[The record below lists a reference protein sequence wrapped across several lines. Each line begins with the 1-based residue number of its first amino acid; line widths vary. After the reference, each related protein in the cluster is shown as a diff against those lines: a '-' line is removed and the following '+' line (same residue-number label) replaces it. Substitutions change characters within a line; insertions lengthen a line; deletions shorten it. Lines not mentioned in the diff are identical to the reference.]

1 MSIESNQQ
9 LCRLTY
15 YSTAEPGLEFS
26 DLRSI
31 LTTAEEKNTQNGI
44 TGALVF
50 ADCRFAQILEGQ
62 RSALSSTFARILL
75 DDRHSM
81 VCLVEFIECAERIFS
96 DWSMKH
102 LRAQRKFMEKS
113 NDMGSFAPEQF
124 DAQELLSMFVNL
136 NEQILP
142 Q

>member
-1 MSIESNQQ
+1 MSIDSNQQ

-15 YSTAEPGLEFS
+15 YSTAKPGLDFS
-26 DLRSI
+26 DLHAI
-31 LTTAEEKNTQNGI
+31 LTTAEEKNTQNGV

-50 ADCRFAQILEGQ
+50 ADCRFAQILEGP

-81 VCLVEFIECAERIFS
+81 VCLVEFAECAHRIFA

-102 LRAQRKFMEKS
+102 LHVQRKFMEKS
-113 NDMGSFAPEQF
+113 DHMGSFVPDHF
-124 DAQELLSMFVNL
+124 DSQELLSMFVNL
-136 NEQILP
+136 HKQNLP